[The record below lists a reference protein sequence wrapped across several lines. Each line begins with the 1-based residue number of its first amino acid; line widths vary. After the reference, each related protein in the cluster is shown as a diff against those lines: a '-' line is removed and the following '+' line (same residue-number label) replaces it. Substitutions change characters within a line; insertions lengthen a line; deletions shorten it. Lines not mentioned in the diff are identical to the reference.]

1 MLNAVYM
8 KIFVC
13 SLLWLAIVNLCAAQT
28 TLPEFGEVTAA
39 DQTLTECSFDKEADA
54 VVIFDEASAD
64 HNDQYNLIVNRRT
77 RLKILKS
84 RGNRYGDI
92 TIRYIHKDEIEYV
105 NNIEAYTCNYTHN
118 NTIAD
123 IKKVPSSSIYRKKI
137 NERYSE
143 IKIAMPDVQ
152 VGSIIEY
159 KYTTT
164 AKNYN
169 YLDDWYFQGELPV
182 MHSQFTL
189 SIMPNYA
196 FNYRVIKSDQLPID
210 IKSEKGS
217 GRIFFKMN
225 NIAGLRDE
233 PYMDAEKDYLQHVEF
248 QMSGYQGTFGGT
260 TRFMETWNDVTREL
274 MSNQAFGL
282 QLNKNIPVG
291 DEWMN
296 KLKAMSSP
304 FEKMAAVYNSV
315 YKNIGFNGM
324 GGIGAANGVKDTWEK
339 KKGSSGDIN
348 LLLINLLQ
356 EAGLEVYPLL
366 VSERG
371 HGKVNPK
378 VPFIDQFN
386 KVLAYVLI
394 DDKKYVLDAAGPY
407 TPPFMIPFTVI
418 NTNAFVVNRKKGGI
432 ITLTET
438 TKKDKNFVS
447 IHARIDDNGG
457 MTGEA
462 LIESNEYARLT
473 RMRAWE
479 RDKEHFRENYYVTY
493 QDGLKMDSL
502 VIHNIENDSM
512 PLEQQFNFTIPPTV
526 SGDYKLINL
535 NLFSGIAKNPF
546 ISNIRFTNIDYGCLQ
561 SHTVVESIELPAS
574 LKIESLPRNIRM
586 IMPDTSI
593 SLSRMLEVKD
603 NVLSVRYS
611 ITTTRSVFTADEYDY
626 VKEFYKKMADIM
638 NEQVVLRKN

>member
-1 MLNAVYM
+1 
-8 KIFVC
+8 
-13 SLLWLAIVNLCAAQT
+13 
-28 TLPEFGEVTAA
+28 
-39 DQTLTECSFDKEADA
+39 
-54 VVIFDEASAD
+54 
-64 HNDQYNLIVNRRT
+64 
-77 RLKILKS
+77 
-84 RGNRYGDI
+84 
-92 TIRYIHKDEIEYV
+92 
-105 NNIEAYTCNYTHN
+105 
-118 NTIAD
+118 
-123 IKKVPSSSIYRKKI
+123 
-137 NERYSE
+137 
-143 IKIAMPDVQ
+143 
-152 VGSIIEY
+152 
-159 KYTTT
+159 
-164 AKNYN
+164 
-169 YLDDWYFQGELPV
+169 
-182 MHSQFTL
+182 
-189 SIMPNYA
+189 
-196 FNYRVIKSDQLPID
+196 
-210 IKSEKGS
+210 
-217 GRIFFKMN
+217 
-225 NIAGLRDE
+225 
-233 PYMDAEKDYLQHVEF
+233 MDAEKDYLQHVEF

-324 GGIGAANGVKDTWEK
+324 GGIGAANGVKETWEK

-407 TPPFMIPFTVI
+407 TPHFMIPFSVI

-447 IHARIDDNGG
+447 IHARIDDNGS

-462 LIESNEYARLT
+462 IIESNEYARLT

-479 RDKEHFRENYYVTY
+479 RDKEHFRENYYITY

-502 VIHNIENDSM
+502 VMHNIENDSM

-561 SHTVVESIELPAS
+561 SHTVVENIELPAS

-593 SLSRMLEVKD
+593 SLTRMLEVKE

-638 NEQVVLRKN
+638 NEQVVLRKP